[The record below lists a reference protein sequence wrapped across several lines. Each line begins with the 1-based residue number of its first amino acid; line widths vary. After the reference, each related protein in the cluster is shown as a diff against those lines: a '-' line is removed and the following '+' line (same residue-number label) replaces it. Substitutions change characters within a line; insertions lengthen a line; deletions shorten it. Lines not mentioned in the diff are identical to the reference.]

1 MSGSLNQQRI
11 VIRGDNGTRKR
22 IAAVQTHAKAAAA
35 AVSNQ
40 LAGIGHKVVG
50 RVFRGNTALN
60 GMAETGDFVLL
71 GDADFLAVQG
81 ITLGNFN
88 LGLYNIKTGNFFGNG
103 MFNLN
108 TRVNP
113 EYAG

>member
-1 MSGSLNQQRI
+1 
-11 VIRGDNGTRKR
+11 
-22 IAAVQTHAKAAAA
+22 
-35 AVSNQ
+35 
-40 LAGIGHKVVG
+40 
-50 RVFRGNTALN
+50 
-60 GMAETGDFVLL
+60 MAEAGDFVLL

-108 TRVNP
+108 TRVNLDKIELAVLP
-113 EYAG
+113 SGVTRNSTVPALR